1 MTLGEIV
8 KFSMSEQ
15 QFVSQRRG
23 WKRGERK
30 MDCSRTDTMPQGI
43 GLGKAGMES
52 VIMQKYFIPQ
62 RT

>member
-1 MTLGEIV
+1 
-8 KFSMSEQ
+8 
-15 QFVSQRRG
+15 
-23 WKRGERK
+23 
-30 MDCSRTDTMPQGI
+30 MDCSRTDSMPQGI